1 MAGVKHFFPSL
12 TSVNEKTTSFN
23 KQDMRGTGSA
33 LTDMGLSRMHGYFKL
48 FTIIALKYLFSPN

>member
-23 KQDMRGTGSA
+23 KQDTRGTGSA

-48 FTIIALKYLFSPN
+48 FTIITLKYLFSPN